1 VSLWG
6 HIFNHPRN
14 VVQPVF
20 GKELKMKHK
29 TLVSTVLIVIFTAGT
44 FFMAQAASKD
54 DITKV
59 REATAGF
66 QHTAAARAA
75 GYELIPGLDYCFQ
88 NYGMGGMGYHYINT
102 SLLDTTVD
110 VLHPEAIVYAQD
122 ANGSLQLGAV
132 EYMVPVV
139 AWDAEHIAPPQLME
153 QNFNV
158 HEKLGMYVLHVWI
171 WMDNP
176 SGIFEDWN
184 PYVICPEPLPWKG
197 PSHWR

>member
-6 HIFNHPRN
+6 HIFNHRRN

-59 REATAGF
+59 RESTAQF
-66 QHTAAARAA
+66 QRTPAARAA
-75 GYELIPGLDYCFQ
+75 GYDLVIGFDNCFQ
-88 NYGMGGMGYHYINT
+88 SFGVGGIGYHYINT
-102 SLLDTTVD
+102 ALLDTTVD
-110 VLHPEAIVYAQD
+110 LLHPEAIIYAPD
-122 ANGSLQLGAV
+122 LNGSIQLGAV
-132 EYMVPVV
+132 KYMVP
-139 AWDAEHIAPPQLME
+139 AALWNAENTNPPQ
-153 QNFNV
+153 V
-158 HEKLGMYVLHVWI
+158 LGQRFHLDERLSMYVLHAWI
-171 WMDNP
+171 WMNNP

-184 PYVICPEPLPWKG
+184 PDVSCPATLRWNG
-197 PSHWR
+197 PRGAR

>member
-1 VSLWG
+1 MRRTSL
-6 HIFNHPRN
+6 IKTILLA
-14 VVQPVF
+14 VF
-20 GKELKMKHK
+20 IM
-29 TLVSTVLIVIFTAGT
+29 STVII
-44 FFMAQAASKD
+44 AQAASKD
-54 DITKV
+54 GITKV
-59 REATAGF
+59 REVTAGF

-122 ANGSLQLGAV
+122 VNGSLQLGAV
-132 EYMVPVV
+132 KYMVPIA
-139 AWDAEHIAPPQLME
+139 AWDAEQTDPPQLMG
-153 QNFNV
+153 QNFHV
-158 HEKLGMYVLHVWI
+158 HEKLGMYVLQAWI

-184 PYVICPEPLPWKG
+184 PYVICPEPVPWKG
-197 PSHWR
+197 PSRWR